1 MVQSDSKN
9 HAPGIQN
16 DGPFLAMNPFSSRCC
31 QHNHSQGW
39 PYYSENLVY
48 ATPDNGAAVV
58 LYGACT
64 ASMKV
69 ADQKNITLKEETRYP
84 FDDEVLFTLTMKG
97 KATFPLYLRIPSWTT
112 GAVVTVN
119 DEPLSTAA
127 VSGKYYCI
135 SREWHTGDKV
145 SLKLPMSLKLRQW
158 QANQN
163 SVSVNY
169 GPLTLS
175 LKISERYVKR
185 DSKQTAIGDS
195 KWQKNADASQ
205 WPTTEIYAASPWNY
219 ALCLKEGRLLENVE
233 VIKKPWP
240 ADNYPFTLQSVPLE
254 FKAKGRLVPSW
265 KMDQYESVRRLAYR
279 AGRALLPGRRHH
291 AGADGGSPSAH
302 FGLPHGRGVILFL

>member
-1 MVQSDSKN
+1 
-9 HAPGIQN
+9 
-16 DGPFLAMNPFSSRCC
+16 MNPFSSRCC

-64 ASMKV
+64 ANMKV
-69 ADQKNITLKEETRYP
+69 ADRKNVTVKEETRYP
-84 FDDEVLFTLTMKG
+84 FDENVQFTLTMKG
-97 KATFPLYLRIPSWTT
+97 KATFSLYLRIPSWTT

-119 DEPLSTAA
+119 DEPLATAT

-219 ALCLKEGRLLENVE
+219 ALCLKNGRQLENIE
-233 VIKKPWP
+233 VIRKPWP
-240 ADNYPFTLQSVPLE
+240 VDNYPFTLQSVPLE

-265 KMDQYESVRRLAYR
+265 KMDQYDLCGVLPTEQAERSSQIDDITLVPMGAARLR
-279 AGRALLPGRRHH
+279 I
-291 AGADGGSPSAH
+291 SA
-302 FGLPHGRGVILFL
+302 FPTAEE